1 MELKEAFDLFDV
13 NGKGKIDPKELIENL
28 KSLGKD
34 KENPSIFKS
43 ISNLNTPEAQKNGG
57 ITFDEFVNSIEYQL
71 GDNTSKEGIRR
82 IFDSFIEGENT
93 DVINL
98 RSSKKVN
105 QELGENMSD
114 EELLVI
120 LKKVSK
126 NGRPE
131 ITFEEF
137 YEIMKK

>member
-1 MELKEAFDLFDV
+1 
-13 NGKGKIDPKELIENL
+13 
-28 KSLGKD
+28 
-34 KENPSIFKS
+34 
-43 ISNLNTPEAQKNGG
+43 
-57 ITFDEFVNSIEYQL
+57 
-71 GDNTSKEGIRR
+71 
-82 IFDSFIEGENT
+82 
-93 DVINL
+93 
-98 RSSKKVN
+98 
-105 QELGENMSD
+105 MSD